1 MTNSAVEMTGGP
13 DLIRTSPHFSP
24 PVSVPSTWHVIRD
37 THKLGKQTPESRLS
51 GFDAQLYHS
60 IPAYDPE

>member
-1 MTNSAVEMTGGP
+1 MTNSAVEMTGAL
-13 DLIRTSPHFSP
+13 DLNRTSPHFSL
-24 PVSVPSTWHVIRD
+24 PSQCPQHLACDQGYTQVRKAN
-37 THKLGKQTPESRLS
+37 TGVGLS